1 MVDSKPLR
9 FGEADP
15 AIDARVDELLARM
28 TLAEKIGQM
37 NQSDVHVLADP
48 AEAIRSGAIGS
59 LLSIVDPAKI
69 NHYQRIAVE
78 ESRLGIPLIVGND
91 VIHGYRTIFPI

>member
-37 NQSDVHVLADP
+37 NQSDVNVLSNP
-48 AEAIRSGAIGS
+48 AESIRSGAIGS
-59 LLSIVDPAKI
+59 LLSIVDP
-69 NHYQRIAVE
+69 
-78 ESRLGIPLIVGND
+78 
-91 VIHGYRTIFPI
+91 